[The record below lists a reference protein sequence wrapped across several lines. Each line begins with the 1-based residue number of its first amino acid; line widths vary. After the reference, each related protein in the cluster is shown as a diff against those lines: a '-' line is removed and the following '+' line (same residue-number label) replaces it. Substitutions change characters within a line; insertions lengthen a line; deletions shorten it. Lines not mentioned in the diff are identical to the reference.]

1 MNVAEAPFAEWGEL
15 RGFWSQI
22 LFAIEI

>member
-1 MNVAEAPFAEWGEL
+1 MNVTEAPFAEWGEL

-22 LFAIEI
+22 PFAIEM